1 MTDRAPAELTA
12 RRVLIVGVAAS
23 IAVSVVV
30 ALAVADPTGR
40 IVVPP
45 WHAGLTFSAF
55 VVLMLTGAVARWARA
70 SVLRVGSAV
79 GVALFLA
86 ALLLF
91 APASG
96 LVGATPPVGVLPWS
110 LTAIGGVVMAA
121 VVAGGHRV
129 GWAVVG
135 VWLVLVVVYRI
146 GLGGY
151 NLTGLA
157 NDSQALVT
165 ASAVCL
171 LGARLL
177 EVGRDVDAAAAQAQI
192 AGAAESSAR
201 GQLAARA
208 RAAAFVHDEVLA
220 ALRGAA
226 DGAPGSAEALR
237 RQADRATR
245 IVDADRA
252 TGTGE
257 ADLEAIAREYAA
269 EVQVDRGAAAVTA
282 DAAAVDVLAR
292 AMRQALDN
300 SRKHAGLS
308 RLSVRIVSDETHMRV
323 EVADDGVG
331 FDPAR
336 PTPGRLGTRT
346 SIVGAMAAL
355 PGGRAEVRS
364 ASGVG
369 TTVTLTWHPVDATS
383 EEELPTHPTAPLFGG
398 LGAIG
403 ALFLATQSVV
413 AAVAVAV
420 TTASAAWVPVVALA
434 GLLAAAAILRLR
446 PRTDLSVRRA
456 AAGSAVVVGAALV
469 ALAGTTQALTYGTA
483 WFVPAAGLVLAVI
496 ALRGRPAIAGGAFVV
511 LVAVFVTVAV
521 LRDAAPV
528 QFVSV
533 AVRTV
538 IIVGFALLFAVT
550 VARMQRAIRIYALRA
565 LRATRRRSWDDA
577 ARRELET
584 HAHEIDLLAGDTLVR
599 LAAGEALD
607 AEERAHAGAIEGRL
621 RDRYRA
627 GRLVRDPLT
636 NAAMAARIRC
646 VDVVLLDDAGTTAI
660 DDGDVA
666 AVVERM
672 RDMLDGAQATFVGRM
687 LPGGR
692 AHAAQVVVD
701 GRAIAIDLDQ
711 GAGMSFPGE

>member
-12 RRVLIVGVAAS
+12 RRVLIVGVSVS

-30 ALAVADPTGR
+30 ALVVADPTGR

-45 WHAGLTFSAF
+45 WHAALTFSAF
-55 VVLMLTGAVARWARA
+55 VVLMVTGALARWVSAR
-70 SVLRVGSAV
+70 VLRVGSAV

-96 LVGATPPVGVLPWS
+96 LLGATSPGGVLPWS

-121 VVAGGHRV
+121 VVAGGRRV

-135 VWLVLVVVYRI
+135 VWLVLIVAYRI

-177 EVGRDVDAAAAQAQI
+177 AVGRDVDVAAAQAQS

-226 DGAPGSAEALR
+226 DGAPGSAEALQ

-245 IVDADRA
+245 MVDADRGS
-252 TGTGE
+252 GTGE
-257 ADLEAIAREYAA
+257 VDLEAIAREYAA
-269 EVQVDRGAAAVTA
+269 EVRIDRGAGALTA
-282 DAAAVDVLAR
+282 DAAAVDALGR
-292 AMRQALDN
+292 AMRQALEN
-300 SRKHAGLS
+300 ARMHAGPA
-308 RLSVRIVSDETHMRV
+308 RLAVRLVSDETHVRV

-336 PTPGRLGTRT
+336 PTPGRLGIRT
-346 SIVGAMAAL
+346 SIVGAMAAV
-355 PGGRAEVRS
+355 PGGHAEVRS
-364 ASGVG
+364 APGAG
-369 TTVTLTWHPVDATS
+369 TTVTLTWHPVDAAPDA
-383 EEELPTHPTAPLFGG
+383 ELSTHPAAPLFGG

-403 ALFLATQSVV
+403 ALFLVTQSVV
-413 AAVAVAV
+413 AGIAV
-420 TTASAAWVPVVALA
+420 TTASATWVPVVAFA

-511 LVAVFVTVAV
+511 LLTVFVTVAV

-565 LRATRRRSWDDA
+565 LRATRCRSWDDA
-577 ARRELET
+577 ARRELGT
-584 HAHEIDLLAGDTLVR
+584 HAREIDLLAGDLLTR
-599 LAAGEALD
+599 LAAGEALGD
-607 AEERAHAGAIEGRL
+607 EERAHAGAIEGRL

-636 NAAMAARIRC
+636 DAAMAARIRG
-646 VDVVLLDDAGTTAI
+646 VDVVLLDDAGSAAI

-672 RDMLDGAQATFVGRM
+672 RVMLDGAQATFVGRM
-687 LPGGR
+687 LPAGR
-692 AHAAQVVVD
+692 AHVAQVVVD
-701 GRAIAIDLDQ
+701 GRAIAVDLDQ